1 MDKSIKILP
10 NWTFWGSGVVLVTK
24 EQWIKSESKIE
35 AILKQ
40 LHRAKLRVKDD
51 KEIVAL
57 KAENNRLRRLCQ
69 EIQSFFEGIG
79 TVLDADHIR
88 KAYNDSTTKAEIE
101 QALKGK

>member
-24 EQWIKSESKIE
+24 EQWLKSESKIE

-57 KAENNRLRRLCQ
+57 KAENKRLKKLLDDVLCEVAVSCTLKY
-69 EIQSFFEGIG
+69 EI
-79 TVLDADHIR
+79 
-88 KAYNDSTTKAEIE
+88 K
-101 QALKGK
+101 QALKG

>member
-24 EQWIKSESKIE
+24 EQWLKSESKIE

-51 KEIVAL
+51 KVIVAL
-57 KAENNRLRRLCQ
+57 KAENKRLKKLLDDVLCEVAVSCTLKY
-69 EIQSFFEGIG
+69 EI
-79 TVLDADHIR
+79 
-88 KAYNDSTTKAEIE
+88 K
-101 QALKGK
+101 QALKG